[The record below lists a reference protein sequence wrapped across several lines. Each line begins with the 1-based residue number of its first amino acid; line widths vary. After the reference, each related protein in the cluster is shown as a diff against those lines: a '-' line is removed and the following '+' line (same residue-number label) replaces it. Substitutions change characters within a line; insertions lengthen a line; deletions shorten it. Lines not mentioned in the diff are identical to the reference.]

1 LYLFIFKSICLLIF
15 MTPKRGEISTNVNYT
30 QSCQREKK
38 RFGTLMLEMLKV
50 FNVLDIIME

>member
-1 LYLFIFKSICLLIF
+1 